1 MADPS
6 LMEERR
12 SDGIIVFGINA
23 YRELC
28 GLHFGG
34 ITLASLETIIKC
46 SNQGAK
52 HANKVVQQIR
62 AALEADEKRREI
74 GEVIGFKGYL
84 QTNTF
89 DSFKEDRLLLRLE
102 RFHLDGAADIESE
115 LAEMKKEQ
123 ARIKSLGE
131 NTAVLIQPV
140 EEMNSDDDEDVLEK
154 SGNQW
159 IPEADNDIED
169 EPMPID
175 VDDDSKETSKKNE
188 KKKKNTKEVDKN
200 SSIVDLVSDSEEE
213 ETVVLQQIT

>member
-1 MADPS
+1 
-6 LMEERR
+6 MEERR
-12 SDGIIVFGINA
+12 SDGTIVFGINS

-34 ITLASLETIIKC
+34 ITLASLDMIIRC
-46 SNQGAK
+46 SNQGSK
-52 HANKVVQQIR
+52 RANKVVQQIR
-62 AALEADEKRREI
+62 AALEADEKRRES
-74 GEVIGFKGYL
+74 GEVVGFKGYL

-89 DSFKEDRLLLRLE
+89 DSHKEDRLLLRLE
-102 RFHLDGAADIESE
+102 RFHLDTTHEIESE

-140 EEMNSDDDEDVLEK
+140 EETIDDEDDDVLER

-169 EPMPID
+169 EEMPIEIN
-175 VDDDSKETSKKNE
+175 SSGASEGKGKRK
-188 KKKKNTKEVDKN
+188 KKKKNNKKKADKN
-200 SSIVDLVSDSEEE
+200 ASVVDLVSDSEEE
-213 ETVVLQQIT
+213 ETVVLTQVT